1 MRKERE
7 RGEKERFKLK
17 TATRI
22 FIVARNCTACDFIM
36 ANCITIANLR
46 LIISP
51 PPSPLFFFWFCL
63 PSRIAVAI
71 TARHSLL
78 P

>member
-46 LIISP
+46 LIISLP
-51 PPSPLFFFWFCL
+51 PLFFFFWFCL